1 MPRRT
6 PLEVYIARET
16 DRSVRYEQRKRDEG
30 LTKAC
35 VWVPTH
41 CVDALKDMAQK
52 WRDEAAA
59 KASPAPSEP
68 P

>member
-6 PLEVYIARET
+6 PLEVYIAQTT
-16 DRSVRYEQRKRDEG
+16 DRSLRYEQRMRASG

-41 CVDALKDMAQK
+41 CVDALKEMAEK
-52 WRDEAAA
+52 WRSEHE
-59 KASPAPSEP
+59 KQAPSDP

>member
-6 PLEVYIARET
+6 PLEVYIAQTT
-16 DRSVRYEQRKRDEG
+16 DRSLRYEARMRAAG

-41 CVDALKDMAQK
+41 CVDALKETAEK
-52 WRDEAAA
+52 WRADHEKAAQT
-59 KASPAPSEP
+59 APSEP